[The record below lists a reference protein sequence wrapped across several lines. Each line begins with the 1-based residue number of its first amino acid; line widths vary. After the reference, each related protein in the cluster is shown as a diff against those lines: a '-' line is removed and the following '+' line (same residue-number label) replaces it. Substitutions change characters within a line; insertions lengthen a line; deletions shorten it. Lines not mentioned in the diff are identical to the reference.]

1 LTFSRH
7 TRPAAEQFDSAR
19 LGNLTG
25 VHIRVCALDYFGCVV
40 IGAKH
45 GDTRRRVSAQRF
57 VRERNL
63 QRGNHCFVLVR
74 LCTNVSFGCIPQ
86 KQDKFIS
93 AETTDHVRSA
103 RMAVEKR
110 RNGFQDCI
118 PGQMPMAIVDCFEI
132 IQIDEDES
140 SCCSIPLHMCE
151 GSIELSFKTSAVED
165 IEERISFDLIF
176 QMTNPLARSV
186 KLGIEFLEPIQDQ
199 RHRNVF
205 HRTARDFYRDPC

>member
-1 LTFSRH
+1 
-7 TRPAAEQFDSAR
+7 
-19 LGNLTG
+19 
-25 VHIRVCALDYFGCVV
+25 
-40 IGAKH
+40 
-45 GDTRRRVSAQRF
+45 
-57 VRERNL
+57 
-63 QRGNHCFVLVR
+63 
-74 LCTNVSFGCIPQ
+74 
-86 KQDKFIS
+86 
-93 AETTDHVRSA
+93 
-103 RMAVEKR
+103 MAVENR

-118 PGQMPMAIVDCFEI
+118 AGQMPMAIVDCFEI